1 MGIIYSKAESKK
13 FIENIQNNIKSGIE
27 VTTDLKQGSHNVVQA
42 VDGRSL
48 SGAAY
53 TAGKNLFSELIIP
66 TISRCH
72 QSLQEVEKDLSTY
85 ISANN
90 AIQEA
95 SQETLD
101 EEKLEAKIR
110 ESEMY
115 RNTVSATASALS
127 NQAFDLLAMTN
138 PVTAVISLANHL
150 FDVQGKLN
158 RYVESLDQDIEKL
171 KKDLRLLQNFG
182 SQVQGLFNNSLNNF
196 KIAMQSVL
204 VLNNTKVNSDGTY
217 TLPAGV
223 DKSWFTDI
231 KSETSI
237 KEIGLQSILSIDDAV
252 IDKLGLTSE
261 QKDWYKRIKG
271 MLKSNPAKAYE
282 LLYKD
287 SDTLWA
293 VVSEISKKYPSVAD
307 KFLDAMIGLEKIG
320 NTKAA
325 EFLKAGIDKFGNV
338 TSPVKYLLKN
348 KLGVGK
354 ILENSKLIS
363 TLGKGGSIVKFVGKA
378 GTVATFA
385 SLAVDGI
392 SGGINDGIKQKSIG
406 KGVIGGIIDTVK
418 SIGPLEGMAV
428 GATIGSLFPGPG
440 TVIGG
445 GVGLA
450 IGGISSVIQLFKPHL
465 VSNIKKSAFEAY
477 DKGVNEVKAI
487 GKSVVQDINTVK
499 NVVSNFIED
508 PIGTWNIGSQLTED
522 ISKMIPKFPKV
533 PEIKFGG

>member
-1 MGIIYSKAESKK
+1 MGIIYSKSESKK
-13 FIENIQNNIKSGIE
+13 FIEDIQKNLKSGLE
-27 VTTDLKQGSHNVVQA
+27 VTTDLTAGSHNIIQSI
-42 VDGRSL
+42 DGKTL

-85 ISANN
+85 ISAND

-223 DKSWFTDI
+223 DGSWFTEI
-231 KSETSI
+231 KSTEPSKDELLEI
-237 KEIGLQSILSIDDAV
+237 ANRVGMPFKEFLSI
-252 IDKLGLTSE
+252 
-261 QKDWYKRIKG
+261 Y
-271 MLKSNPAKAYE
+271 
-282 LLYKD
+282 D
-287 SDTLWA
+287 S
-293 VVSEISKKYPSVAD
+293 
-307 KFLDAMIGLEKIG
+307 
-320 NTKAA
+320 
-325 EFLKAGIDKFGNV
+325 
-338 TSPVKYLLKN
+338 LKN
-348 KLGVGK
+348 
-354 ILENSKLIS
+354 S
-363 TLGKGGSIVKFVGKA
+363 
-378 GTVATFA
+378 
-385 SLAVDGI
+385 
-392 SGGINDGIKQKSIG
+392 SGGKS
-406 KGVIGGIIDTVK
+406 
-418 SIGPLEGMAV
+418 
-428 GATIGSLFPGPG
+428 F
-440 TVIGG
+440 
-445 GVGLA
+445 
-450 IGGISSVIQLFKPHL
+450 
-465 VSNIKKSAFEAY
+465 
-477 DKGVNEVKAI
+477 
-487 GKSVVQDINTVK
+487 
-499 NVVSNFIED
+499 
-508 PIGTWNIGSQLTED
+508 
-522 ISKMIPKFPKV
+522 
-533 PEIKFGG
+533 

>member
-1 MGIIYSKAESKK
+1 MGIIYSKSESKK
-13 FIENIQNNIKSGIE
+13 FIEDIQKNLKSGLE
-27 VTTDLKQGSHNVVQA
+27 VTTDLTAGSHNIIQSI
-42 VDGRSL
+42 DGKTL

-66 TISRCH
+66 TVSRCH
-72 QSLQEVEKDLSTY
+72 QSLQEVETDLSTY

-90 AIQEA
+90 AIQGA
-95 SQETLD
+95 SQDTLD

-110 ESEMY
+110 ESEIY

-223 DKSWFTDI
+223 DGSWFTNI
-231 KSETSI
+231 KSETSN

-252 IDKLGLTSE
+252 IDKLGLTLE

-271 MLKSNPAKAYE
+271 ILKSNPTKAYE

-293 VVSEISKKYPSVAD
+293 VVSEISKNYPSVAD

-320 NTKAA
+320 HTKAA
-325 EFLKAGIDKFGNV
+325 EFLKVGIDKFGNV

-354 ILENSKLIS
+354 VLENSKVIS
-363 TLGKGGSIVKFVGKA
+363 ILGKGESIVKFVGKA

-392 SGGINDGIKQKSIG
+392 AGGINDGIKQKSIG
-406 KGVIGGIIDTVK
+406 KGVIGGTINTVK

-428 GATIGSLFPGPG
+428 GATVGAGS
-440 TVIGG
+440 G
-445 GVGLA
+445 GVVIPGLGA
-450 IGGISSVIQLFKPHL
+450 VPGAVVGGVTGFIVGGVIWGIQMWKPNLISD
-465 VSNIKKSAFEAY
+465 IKKAAFKEW
-477 DKGVNEVKAI
+477 DHIKKLGN
-487 GKSVVQDINTVK
+487 STVQGLKTVK
-499 NVVSNFIED
+499 DGANSFIKNSGD
-508 PIGTWNIGSQLTED
+508 TWNKEYDFTRKIQKTT
-522 ISKMIPKFPKV
+522 P
-533 PEIKFGG
+533 

>member
-1 MGIIYSKAESKK
+1 MGIIYSKTESKK

-42 VDGRSL
+42 VDGRIL

-66 TISRCH
+66 TISRYH

-85 ISANN
+85 ISAND

-171 KKDLRLLQNFG
+171 KKDLKLLQNFG

-223 DKSWFTDI
+223 DRSWFTDI
-231 KSETSI
+231 KSETSS
-237 KEIGLQSILSIDDAV
+237 KEIGLQSILSLDDAV
-252 IDKLGLTSE
+252 IDKLGLTLN

-325 EFLKAGIDKFGNV
+325 EFLKVGIDKFGNV

-354 ILENSKLIS
+354 VLENSKLIS
-363 TLGKGGSIVKFVGKA
+363 TLGKGESIVKFVGKA
-378 GTVATFA
+378 GTAVTFA

-406 KGVIGGIIDTVK
+406 KGVVGGIIDTVK

-465 VSNIKKSAFEAY
+465 VSNIKKSAFEVY

>member
-1 MGIIYSKAESKK
+1 MGIIYSKSESKK
-13 FIENIQNNIKSGIE
+13 FIEDIQKNLKSGLE
-27 VTTDLKQGSHNVVQA
+27 VITDLKQGSHNVVQA
-42 VDGRSL
+42 VDGKTL

-66 TISRCH
+66 TVSRCH
-72 QSLQEVEKDLSTY
+72 QSLQEVETDLSTY

-101 EEKLEAKIR
+101 EGKLEAKIR

-158 RYVESLDQDIEKL
+158 RYVDSLDQDIEKL
-171 KKDLRLLQNFG
+171 KKDLRLLQNFQ

-204 VLNNTKVNSDGTY
+204 VLNNTKVNIDGTY

-223 DKSWFTDI
+223 DRSWFTDI
-231 KSETSI
+231 KSETSS

-252 IDKLGLTSE
+252 IDKLGLTLN

-293 VVSEISKKYPSVAD
+293 VISEISKKYPSVAD
-307 KFLDAMIGLEKIG
+307 KFLDAMVELEKIG

-325 EFLKAGIDKFGNV
+325 EFLKVGIDKFGNV

-363 TLGKGGSIVKFVGKA
+363 TLGKGESIVKFVGKA
-378 GTVATFA
+378 GTAATFA

-418 SIGPLEGMAV
+418 SIGPLEGMTV

-450 IGGISSVIQLFKPHL
+450 IGGISSMIQLFKPHL
-465 VSNIKKSAFEAY
+465 VSNIKKSTFEAY

-508 PIGTWNIGSQLTED
+508 PIGTWDIGSQLTED
-522 ISKMIPKFPKV
+522 ISKMVPKFPKV